1 MLGWL
6 IVFASMAA
14 PGAVMMFTGDTAAA
28 SIKTSGLVFALLF
41 TIGLLTRVVRG
52 RVW

>member
-6 IVFASMAA
+6 IVFASMAV
-14 PGAVMMFTGDTAAA
+14 PGAVVTLTGDTAAA

-41 TIGLLTRVVRG
+41 MIGLVTRVARG
-52 RVW
+52 RAW

>member
-6 IVFASMAA
+6 ILFASMAA
-14 PGAVMMFTGDTAAA
+14 PGAVMMVIGDPASA
-28 SIKTSGLVFALLF
+28 SIKTSGLFFALLF
-41 TIGLLTRVVRG
+41 TIGLLTRLARG